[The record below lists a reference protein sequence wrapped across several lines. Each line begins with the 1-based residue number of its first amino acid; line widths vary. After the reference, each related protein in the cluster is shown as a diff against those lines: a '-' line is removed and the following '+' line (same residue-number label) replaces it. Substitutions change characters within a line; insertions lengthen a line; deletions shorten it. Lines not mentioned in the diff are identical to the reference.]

1 MPININQFQSLIKSL
16 PTRRQ
21 CFSIRR
27 ANFQNVENAFP
38 WVIAMNNGLFLNQGV
53 IQLSRNDLF
62 NHGNIDRE
70 KILKIIYWGYPRGMR
85 GNHLINI
92 LNNVDQ
98 IVEELNRLYLINNLN
113 LNDYISFHQWSV
125 GITGLGSSTYTKLL
139 YFCNIYFNSNHSMIL
154 DERIIRN
161 FNNNVFIEFANLS
174 PITNYQFHN
183 YYIEYLETLNNL
195 SLQMNTNEENIEQ
208 FLFIFGN
215 NLN

>member
-1 MPININQFQSLIKSL
+1 MPININQFQSLIQSL

-85 GNHLINI
+85 GNHLTNI

>member
-1 MPININQFQSLIKSL
+1 MPININQFQSLIQSL

>member
-1 MPININQFQSLIKSL
+1 MPININQFQNLIQSL

-21 CFSIRR
+21 CFSIKRD
-27 ANFQNVENAFP
+27 NFQNIENVFP
-38 WVIAMNNGLFLNQGV
+38 WVMAMNNNLFLNQDV
-53 IQLSRNDLF
+53 IQISRNDLF
-62 NHGNIDRE
+62 NHTIIDRE

-92 LNNVDQ
+92 LNNIDQ
-98 IVEELNRLYLINNLN
+98 IVEELNRLHIINNLN
-113 LNDYISFHQWSV
+113 SNDYISFHQWSG
-125 GITGLGSSTYTKLL
+125 GINGLGSSTYTKLL
-139 YFCNIYFNSNHSMIL
+139 YFCNIYFNSIHSMIL
-154 DERIIRN
+154 DERIIRI
-161 FNNNVFIEFANLS
+161 FNNNVFIEFVNLS

-183 YYIEYLETLNNL
+183 YYIEYLESLNNL

>member
-1 MPININQFQSLIKSL
+1 MAININLFQSLIQSL

-21 CFSIRR
+21 CFSIKRD
-27 ANFQNVENAFP
+27 NFQNIENAFP
-38 WVIAMNNGLFLNQGV
+38 WAMTMNNGLFLNQDV

-62 NHGNIDRE
+62 NHTIIDRE

-98 IVEELNRLYLINNLN
+98 IVEELNRLHIINNLN
-113 LNDYISFHQWSV
+113 SNDYISFHQWSG

-139 YFCNIYFNSNHSMIL
+139 YFCKIYFNSIHSMIL

-174 PITNYQFHN
+174 PINNYQFHN
-183 YYIEYLETLNNL
+183 YYIEYLESLNNL
-195 SLQMNTNEENIEQ
+195 SLVMNTNEENIEQ

-215 NLN
+215 NLK